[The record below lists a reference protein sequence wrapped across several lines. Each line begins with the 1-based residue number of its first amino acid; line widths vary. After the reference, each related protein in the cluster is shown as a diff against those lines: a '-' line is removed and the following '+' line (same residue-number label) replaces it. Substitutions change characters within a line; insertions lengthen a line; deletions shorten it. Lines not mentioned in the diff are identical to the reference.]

1 MAYGYDEAHRQ
12 ASEAEVE
19 AVVVDVSRD
28 DSASKVG
35 RSARPGRGSGGS
47 SVPARGKEDDVVVL
61 DHDDSDGSSKAASVS
76 SKAASIATT
85 RSAQSGSRHLASSA
99 EERSLDVRQTVLAL
113 GPSVHRAVAAAPPP
127 VPREKVMRTEVHPP
141 HPYIA
146 LRQVH
151 RSEALCIM

>member
-1 MAYGYDEAHRQ
+1 MAYGYDEADPQ
-12 ASEAEVE
+12 ASEADVE
-19 AVVVDVSRD
+19 GLVVDAGRH
-28 DSASKVG
+28 DSASKAG
-35 RSARPGRGSGGS
+35 RSARPGRGSVGS
-47 SVPARGKEDDVVVL
+47 SVPAREKEDDVVVL
-61 DHDDSDGSSKAASVS
+61 DHDDSDGSSKAASES

-99 EERSLDVRQTVLAL
+99 EERSLDVRQTVLL

-127 VPREKVMRTEVHPP
+127 VPREKVMRAEVHPP

-146 LRQVH
+146 LYQVH